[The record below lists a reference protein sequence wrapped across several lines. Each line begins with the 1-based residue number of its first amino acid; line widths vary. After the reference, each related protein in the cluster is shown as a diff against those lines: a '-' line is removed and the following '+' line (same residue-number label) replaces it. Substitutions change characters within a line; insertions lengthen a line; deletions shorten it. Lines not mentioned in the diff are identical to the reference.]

1 MVSFLGLPREAL
13 LYSPECAQG
22 ALCEL
27 RLNGVLRSPHAG
39 SCIAPVPYPLVR
51 HASPLV
57 RRNPPVRLGD
67 AKDGIWEN
75 APVRV
80 RCNENEGAVGD
91 ERREQ
96 ASVRALHRPF
106 ELGR

>member
-1 MVSFLGLPREAL
+1 MHYLANLAK
-13 LYSPECAQG
+13 
-22 ALCEL
+22 
-27 RLNGVLRSPHAG
+27 NGVLRSPYPG

-106 ELGR
+106 DLGR

>member
-1 MVSFLGLPREAL
+1 MWETLPTT
-13 LYSPECAQG
+13 SPK
-22 ALCEL
+22 
-27 RLNGVLRSPHAG
+27 RSSPKSACRILDSTG
-39 SCIAPVPYPLVR
+39 PFPLVR

-75 APVRV
+75 APVRL
-80 RCNENEGAVGD
+80 RYNENEGAVGD

>member
-1 MVSFLGLPREAL
+1 MARFPLFSPIVPDRPLFTRLP
-13 LYSPECAQG
+13 SM
-22 ALCEL
+22 
-27 RLNGVLRSPHAG
+27 GVLGSPHPG
-39 SCIAPVPYPLVR
+39 FFIAPVHYSQVR

-57 RRNPPVRLGD
+57 RRNLSVRLGD

-80 RCNENEGAVGD
+80 RCNENGGAVGD

>member
-1 MVSFLGLPREAL
+1 VHSANFAL
-13 LYSPECAQG
+13 TEFSEVRVQD
-22 ALCEL
+22 
-27 RLNGVLRSPHAG
+27 
-39 SCIAPVPYPLVR
+39 PYPLVR

-57 RRNPPVRLGD
+57 RPNPPLRLGD

-75 APVRV
+75 APVRL
-80 RCNENEGAVGD
+80 RCNQNEGAVGD
-91 ERREQ
+91 QRREQ

>member
-1 MVSFLGLPREAL
+1 MGCVRELL
-13 LYSPECAQG
+13 LY
-22 ALCEL
+22 
-27 RLNGVLRSPHAG
+27 GVLRSPYPG
-39 SCIAPVPYPLVR
+39 SCMAPVPYPIVR

-57 RRNPPVRLGD
+57 RRNPPAWLGD
-67 AKDGIWEN
+67 AQDGIWEN

-96 ASVRALHRPF
+96 ASVRVLHRPF

>member
-1 MVSFLGLPREAL
+1 VEGKFLEVRLTRILGSSYPR
-13 LYSPECAQG
+13 Y
-22 ALCEL
+22 
-27 RLNGVLRSPHAG
+27 
-39 SCIAPVPYPLVR
+39 CIAPVPYPIVR

-67 AKDGIWEN
+67 AQDGIWEN

-80 RCNENEGAVGD
+80 RCNDNEGAVGG

-96 ASVRALHRPF
+96 ASVRTLHRPF

>member
-1 MVSFLGLPREAL
+1 ML
-13 LYSPECAQG
+13 LDYSP
-22 ALCEL
+22 
-27 RLNGVLRSPHAG
+27 RLNGVLPPPSQVPINRVPGSSYPG
-39 SCIAPVPYPLVR
+39 SCKAPVPYPLVR

-67 AKDGIWEN
+67 AKDDIWEN
-75 APVRV
+75 APVRL
-80 RCNENEGAVGD
+80 RCNENEGAVGE

>member
-1 MVSFLGLPREAL
+1 MEFS
-13 LYSPECAQG
+13 
-22 ALCEL
+22 EL
-27 RLNGVLRSPHAG
+27 RMYGVLGSPYPG
-39 SCIAPVPYPLVR
+39 SYIAPVPYPLVR

-80 RCNENEGAVGD
+80 RCNETVVTKTKQLWVTSEENKRVYARYID
-91 ERREQ
+91 LL
-96 ASVRALHRPF
+96 S
-106 ELGR
+106 

>member
-1 MVSFLGLPREAL
+1 VTLHSLNLPEEEYSEVEL
-13 LYSPECAQG
+13 PLY
-22 ALCEL
+22 
-27 RLNGVLRSPHAG
+27 GVLGSSYPG

-106 ELGR
+106 DLGR